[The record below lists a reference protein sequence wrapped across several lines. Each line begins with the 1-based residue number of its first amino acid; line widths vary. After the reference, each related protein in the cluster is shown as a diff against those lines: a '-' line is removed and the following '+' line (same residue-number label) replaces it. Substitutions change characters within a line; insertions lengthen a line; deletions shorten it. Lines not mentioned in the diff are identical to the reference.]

1 MGISKEDAVKALQ
14 TREQF
19 FVAYSQAT
27 KLPYVTCADETYN
40 DQAWVFSTEDEI
52 KEFGKKLLQEKVL
65 LMGMK
70 YEKKDFA
77 RFYGILYAIGVN
89 AVVWNEGE
97 DQVEVEIEN
106 IARQADLSKIEPA
119 KRPLFNPSLQLS
131 GIYFMQELRR
141 PVKKEE
147 RQNMR
152 EMEEEVLANLVKSEF
167 LLPMAVN
174 EEDPSKVNVPYLKNK
189 EGKILQP
196 FFTDIMEYE
205 KFAKGKKMRAAKVP
219 FTKLPE
225 LLMEQ
230 ASGFALN
237 PLGFNLVLDKE
248 QLKRILGR

>member
-14 TREQF
+14 TREQI

-27 KLPYVTCADETYN
+27 KMPYVTCAEETYN
-40 DQAWVFSTEDEI
+40 DQAWIFSTEDEI
-52 KEFGKKLLQEKVL
+52 KEFGKKLLQDKVL
-65 LMGMK
+65 LMGMR
-70 YEKKDFA
+70 YDKKDFP

-89 AVVWNEGE
+89 TVLWNEGE
-97 DQVEVEIEN
+97 EQVEVEIESV
-106 IARQADLSKIEPA
+106 ARQADLSKIEPA

-131 GIYFMQELRR
+131 CIYFMQELRR
-141 PVKKEE
+141 PVKQEE

-152 EMEEEVLANLVKSEF
+152 EMEEEVLANLMKSEF

-189 EGKILQP
+189 DGKILQP
-196 FFTDIMEYE
+196 FFSDIMEYE

-219 FTKLPE
+219 FAKLAD

-237 PLGFNLVLDKE
+237 PLGFNLVLDRE
-248 QLKRILGR
+248 QLKRLLGR